1 MNKNKKQLAFH
12 GSHVRRQL
20 SRAAS
25 FVAWRHRLLNGAG
38 LMKMLL
44 VLVLFGGFPLPGF
57 AADYTHGQVK
67 NQMEWKNQTLTLD
80 KPYVE
85 FRYMGWNQ
93 TGKHDKMKWIRFY
106 VTIKEQNY
114 EVGWFPAAMNSVTCV
129 NPGLGMMEVA
139 KSEKTGD
146 VHYYTVR
153 FYPTT
158 RLMQYGSWSFRFTGT
173 WDSDDNME
181 KEGKLGKQDYYF
193 DETITPTVGAMP
205 ANIKSVTLE
214 KYEAGKL
221 QLSGFSFNST
231 FSNTNNFKR
240 YVYVNSRTGLLWDGT
255 YGKID
260 AVQGYNTSM
269 QLTSISRINNRIP
282 FTVYLSTA
290 YERTQTVGD
299 VKVPQQF
306 FGNYISATVKG
317 CPYVTNLRAELLQW
331 DKKVKLS
338 WQLGKDVSD
347 YDRDGKWIIFRYQKS
362 AGPGTRQ
369 KIAEVD
375 LGTTT
380 FNADFDKYNDQY
392 VYEVCFMRNAWLKN
406 NANPALVSDLSA
418 STTISTKPDMKIVLT
433 AAPTKNSIVLNWN
446 YPVFPHTNVSFK
458 VYYKTDTERN
468 WKTADVVHNN
478 ATAVSSSYTIENV
491 SSAYDIYTCKVELT
505 DLDNTFTSNEVQDS
519 ITGRSSVTS
528 INVSKGMYSNVVKV
542 GWTAEQIGN
551 TNTRYEVFRR
561 LLGTTDAWN
570 KIYSTSGTG
579 DAYNYD
585 DNTAAPGQ
593 YYEYKVE
600 ASTNFAKNGQD
611 TKNYFSNALTDN
623 GFSVSTGTI
632 TGRIAYGTGTA
643 VDSVRVNLVQS
654 AGDDV
659 SKAQFYSLRV
669 NDVGGGIYLPLDT
682 TQAKALYGQNQ
693 PFTVQMWVN
702 FDEWIKVDLNRNKG
716 NAQPMLFDIYEQHSI
731 YSNRIHNKG
740 AEDGYL
746 LALRY
751 PNAEEKLGYKDVS
764 TQKLL
769 LKPGKFYNVVVS
781 HDGKRNW
788 TMRLIDEDGNL
799 QKETFTA
806 TRDVSFA
813 KNNSKTGLT
822 FGTNLGNV
830 PQHRFQGYIDEIRV
844 WTKDLTDAELLRTY
858 NHQLTGDE
866 KGLYLYYNLDEG
878 IQNQQ
883 TAYDYSR
890 TGGVAN
896 GHHGIIRPSS
906 AVSTV
911 VPPAS
916 AFSVFGL
923 TDSEGNYVIKGVP
936 FSGNGTNYSIVPT
949 YGVHSFSP
957 AKSSRFVS
965 QSSLNHSG
973 VDFKDVSSFPVSGTV
988 YYENTDYPV
997 EGANLYVDGVICTK
1011 DGEVIATDAQGRY
1024 TIDVPIGDHF
1034 IQIKKNGHTFVNN
1047 GRYPQDANNAG
1058 TRFTFEKPISNLRFT
1073 DNTKVVVT
1081 GRVAGGSI
1089 EAAKPLGLGLGEAN
1103 IGKAVIKLSAGTY
1116 RMNVLAETVQ
1126 GGIQNAKDTLFYN
1139 SASKDVNSRAYV
1151 EGGDGDKV
1159 KSIYIVTDPK
1169 TGEFAALLPPVEY
1182 KVESV
1187 IIPSNN
1193 GDGGVKIDAQ
1203 KLSTINA
1210 TNAQLVQTDSVDT
1223 GERTGETFSYC
1234 AKLVVPYYVE
1244 PKLIVTQKDS
1254 KAFGDETYTY
1264 QEVNGN
1270 NKQTFKL
1277 WEEKNGKLTYNYGQP
1292 IFTQNNSYT
1301 FNIEG
1306 YEEYVNKDN
1315 AKEVKVSRVPLQNSV
1330 VTIKNEFASGQAVDP
1345 DNAQVK
1351 ELQDNQLSLDS
1362 LGKAAYTFVA
1372 GFPNITSPYTRSLNI
1387 TYESGSATK
1396 EWSENKTFK
1405 AIVLGELPTG
1415 SNFVTSGPDKVLM
1428 VLRDPPGSNSNA
1440 FYEEGTSVSHTTSYD
1455 GSFIR
1460 DNEVTTLTK
1469 LGQSFTVWHGVG
1481 SGIINT
1487 IGQTFDLTVGA
1498 QVNVEVTKNNT
1509 TTETITTTKRISTD
1523 DSEDYVGANGDVFI
1537 GSATNVLFGNARKVD
1552 FVKQTDGS
1560 FKLDMKNGIT
1570 TGMQYGTGFNYT
1582 QNYVEN
1588 TLLPNFEKLRDELLQ
1603 LPGTVSGNTNST
1615 KEAIYV
1621 SKLGKDDEK
1630 FGSDND
1636 DKEVWGNKAA
1646 QNNALDGPS
1655 YTMILPSDYETA
1667 KDDAGKKK
1675 VYQDKVRWYNQQIKL
1690 WKQLLADNEK
1700 AKYEA
1705 KQNRDRYLIE
1715 NTSFSAGTTIENSVS
1730 VTTGKEKTVTQQYE
1744 VLAVVG
1750 GETGFEV
1757 NAKAGLTVT
1766 MMTTTGTRQTVAT
1779 GSGTEQTKTMGYT
1792 LKENGDDDA
1801 LSVDIFNAPDGFGP
1815 IFLTKGGQTSCPFE
1829 DKYVTKY
1836 YQPGTELSAAT
1847 MQIEMPEISVE
1858 NAFATDVPSGGVA
1871 NYTLIMRNNS
1881 ETGEDVWFQL
1891 SQIDESNP
1899 DGAKLTIDGQALT
1912 DGRVF
1917 LVPAG
1922 KELRKQLQLTQT
1934 DQSKLDYENIKLT
1947 LRSQCQS
1954 DPTGVWP
1961 VIADTVAITAKF
1973 VPSCSDIQ
1981 LSIPKRVVNTQ
1992 TGSKLQMTVKG
2003 YDRNFGS
2010 FQGFRIQYK
2019 GARDVDWTTAKTYV
2033 KDEKLKSRYKDAEV
2047 LGDGGSTEYTFDMT
2061 NSALYPDQTYVFRA
2075 QTMCL
2080 ISNTETN
2087 NESDEITV
2095 VKDMARPRLLGNT
2108 SPANGILGADGEIA
2122 LNFNEDIKAS
2132 SLTTAAN
2139 FVVNGKL
2146 NGYKVDHDVALQL
2159 NAAEAARTEAP
2170 VDLSYRPFALNFWV
2184 RYTEAGLLLSHGST
2198 TNKLKLSVDG
2208 EGHLVAD
2215 IAGKKLT
2222 STQTLPKNK
2231 WVFMQTSYNYSAGKS
2246 QLTANAAY
2254 DATDVK
2260 LIDAA
2265 APDYDG
2271 NGVIAIGG
2279 GMKGALHELTL
2290 WDTNRSWAEAQLGR
2304 TTAKT
2309 ASTAHLI
2316 GYWKLNEGMGTDA
2329 IDAARSRNMT
2339 LGAANWYFAAANKS
2353 LAFDGKAHADIDI
2366 TACSPSAEDSYAL
2379 EMWFRGTRPETGKT
2393 ATLFSVNGDS
2403 IAAQFTDQGTLQLIT
2418 GGKVTTATGETKSS
2432 LDDRWHHFA
2441 LNVLA
2446 NGSVTALIDGEN
2458 VVQFAPVRPFHFQAD
2473 KLVLGAMRKPQ
2484 TAGGADYAFSNYFK
2498 GNIDEVRLW
2507 NAKLSADVLRNRR
2520 NIRLEGTE
2528 PGLAAYYPMETVK
2541 FDDYGQATVTA
2552 DFNNH
2557 CAADTTKRVITL
2569 TAATASD
2576 EAPGMKSAPKL
2587 DKVNFDFTASERRVV
2602 INLLESDEALEGTTV
2617 NITLRDVRDAN
2628 DNLSQPVSWSAY
2640 IKRNQLT
2647 WEKKAH
2653 ALTIERGAGAT
2664 FTVQISNMSGTPEAW
2679 TVTGLPTWLTLDAE
2693 NGQLAALGTRPL
2705 KFSVPASTAIGHYDA
2720 TVYLTGNRGIAEP
2733 LTVQLHVTGDKP
2745 EWTVNPHDFEN
2756 TMTLIGELKYNGKPG
2771 EDEEDIV
2778 AAFDQNGRCIG
2789 LQHPVYNKRY
2799 DRYFTMMTIY
2809 SNGDINGHD
2818 ITFRVWDASTGE
2830 IHSKVVPSETITVAS
2845 NAIYGT
2851 VTAPV
2856 TLNATDLL
2864 EQQLRL
2870 ARGWQWKSLFVKPET
2885 MTVESVFAPVLAK
2898 TSTVKSQNSYAMMKN
2913 GKTFGALKDM
2923 SVTTMYRINMAD
2935 SATLRVT
2942 GAKLRPNDEQI
2953 ALNKGWNWL
2962 GYTPGFSA
2970 SPAYALAP
2978 ANPQDGDVIKS
2989 QRGFAYYQDY
2999 EWIGTLSAME
3009 PGEGYMYKASAART
3023 FNYPSVAPQ
3032 RMSKAQRRIS
3042 RVDSVWHFGKPDYY
3056 AYPNTMTVTS
3066 KVMKD
3071 GQEVHGADVG
3081 FFIDGVNWASSEEID
3096 EWYFIN
3102 VTHLGNNIP
3111 IKIKVWIPGEDKVY
3125 DSPTQLYYNDDAIVG
3140 DLDNPFIIN
3149 VGTSTGIS
3157 DVESGSVNITP
3168 RRAKDNVVVTS
3179 GSPIRQVRVF
3189 NMQGAAVITDTPSD
3203 AHRTAISVSSLPN
3216 GIYFVDVLTADG
3228 RHTRQRIAKV
3238 D

>member
-1 MNKNKKQLAFH
+1 MNKNKRQKAFH
-12 GSHVRRQL
+12 GSSGL
-20 SRAAS
+20 SRLWRAAS
-25 FVAWRHRLLNGAG
+25 GVAWRHRLLTCAG
-38 LMKMLL
+38 CMKMLL
-44 VLVLFGGFPLPGF
+44 VLVLLGGLPLPGF
-57 AADYTHGQVK
+57 ADYTQSQVK
-67 NQMEWKNQTLTLD
+67 SRMQWLNQTLTLD

-85 FRYMGWNQ
+85 FKYMGWDEDSRD
-93 TGKHDKMKWIRFY
+93 DKMKWIRFY
-106 VTIKEQNY
+106 VTVKGQRF

-129 NPGLGMMEVA
+129 NPGYGMMEVTNHV
-139 KSEKTGD
+139 KTGS

-158 RLMQYGSWSFRFTGT
+158 KVMQSGTWNFSFTGT
-173 WDSDDNME
+173 WDSDDNMDG
-181 KEGKLGKQDYYF
+181 EGQLGKQDYHF

-221 QLSGFSFNST
+221 QLSGFYFNGTFNS
-231 FSNTNNFKR
+231 TNNFKR
-240 YVYVNSRTGLLWDGT
+240 YVYVNSRAGLLWDGT

-260 AVQGYNTSM
+260 APQGFNAST
-269 QLTSISRINNRIP
+269 QLTSISRVNNRIA

-290 YERTQTVGD
+290 YEGTQTVGG

-338 WQLGKDVSD
+338 WQLGKDVAD
-347 YDRDGKWIIFRYQKS
+347 YDQDGKWVIFRYQKS
-362 AGPGTRQ
+362 AGAGTRK
-369 KIAEVD
+369 KIADVD

-380 FNADFDKYNDQY
+380 YDADFEKYNDQY

-406 NANPALVSDLSA
+406 NANPTLVSDLSA

-458 VYYKTDTERN
+458 VYYKTDTEKN
-468 WKTADVVHNN
+468 WKTVDVAHNN
-478 ATAVSSSYTIENV
+478 ATAISSSYTIENV
-491 SSAYDIYTCKVELT
+491 SSAYDIYTCKVELA
-505 DLDNTFTSNEVQDS
+505 DLDNTFTSNEVQGS

-528 INVSKGMYSNVVKV
+528 INVSKGMYSNIVKV
-542 GWTAEQIGN
+542 SWTAEQIGN

-600 ASTNFAKNGQD
+600 ASTNYAKNGQD
-611 TKNYFSNALTDN
+611 TKNCFSNAMTDN
-623 GFSVSTGTI
+623 GFSISTGTI

-654 AGDDV
+654 ADDDV
-659 SKAQFYSLRV
+659 AKAQFYSLRV
-669 NDVGGGIYLPLDT
+669 NDVGGGIALPLDT

-702 FDEWIKVDLNRNKG
+702 FDRDIKGNSRG
-716 NAQPMLFDIYEQHSI
+716 NAQPMLFDILAQHSI
-731 YSNRIHNKG
+731 YSNKVGNAWR
-740 AEDGYL
+740 

-751 PNAEEKLGYKDVS
+751 PSVEGKEGYTDKSLDN
-764 TQKLL
+764 LDL
-769 LKPGKFYNVVVS
+769 IPGKFYNVVVS
-781 HDGKRNW
+781 HDGNRHW
-788 TMRLIDEDGNL
+788 TMRLIDENGNML
-799 QKETFTA
+799 KNSVTA
-806 TRDVSFA
+806 TRDVSYTT
-813 KNNSKTGLT
+813 NNSRAGLT
-822 FGTNLGNV
+822 FGTNLSNV
-830 PQHRFQGYIDEIRV
+830 AQHRFQGYIDDIRI
-844 WTKDLTDAELLRTY
+844 WTKELTDAELLRTY

-936 FSGNGTNYSIVPT
+936 FSGNGTNYSVVPT

-1011 DGEVIATDAQGRY
+1011 DGEVIATDDQGRY

-1073 DNTKVVVT
+1073 DNTKVVVA
-1081 GRVAGGSI
+1081 GRVAGGNI

-1103 IGKAVIKLSAGTY
+1103 IGRAHIQLSAGTY
-1116 RMNVLAETVQ
+1116 RMNVMDETVQ
-1126 GGIQNAKDTLFYN
+1126 GGIQNAKDTLFY
-1139 SASKDVNSRAYV
+1139 STASKDVNSRAYV

-1159 KSIYIVTDPK
+1159 KNIYIDTDPL

-1182 KVESV
+1182 KVVSV
-1187 IIPSNN
+1187 TIPANN

-1223 GERTGETFSYC
+1223 GEKAGQTFDYC
-1234 AKLVVPYYVE
+1234 AKLIVPYYVE

-1270 NKQTFKL
+1270 NKQTLKL
-1277 WEEKNGKLTYNYGQP
+1277 WEEKDGKLTYNYGQP
-1292 IFTQNNSYT
+1292 IFTQNNHYT

-1315 AKEVKVSRVPLQNSV
+1315 AKEVIVSRVPLQNSV
-1330 VTIKNEFASGQAVDP
+1330 VTIKNEFASGQIVRS
-1345 DNAQVK
+1345 DNAQIDS
-1351 ELQDNQLSLDS
+1351 LQDNQLSLDS
-1362 LGKAAYTFVA
+1362 LGKATYTFVA
-1372 GFPNITSPYTRSLNI
+1372 GFPNITTPFTRGLNI

-1396 EWSENKTFK
+1396 SWSENGKFK

-1415 SNFVTSGPDKVLM
+1415 NNFVTSGPDKVLM

-1440 FYEEGTSVSHTTSYD
+1440 FYEQGTSVSHTTSYD

-1487 IGQTFDLTVGA
+1487 IGQTVDLTVGA

-1509 TTETITTTKRISTD
+1509 WTENVTTTKRISTD

-1552 FVKQTDGS
+1552 FVKQNDGS

-1588 TLLPNFEKLRDELLQ
+1588 TLLPNFEKLRNELLQ
-1603 LPGTVSGNTNST
+1603 LPGTVNGNTNST
-1615 KEAIYV
+1615 KEPIYV
-1621 SKLGKDDEK
+1621 SKVGKDDKK

-1636 DKEVWGNKAA
+1636 DKEVWGASA
-1646 QNNALDGPS
+1646 TQNNALDGPS
-1655 YTMILPSDYETA
+1655 YTMILPSDYKTA
-1667 KDDAGKKK
+1667 KDSTGTKGK

-1690 WKQLLADNEK
+1690 WKKLLADNEQ

-1715 NTSFSAGTTIENSVS
+1715 NTSFSAGTTIENSVA

-1757 NAKAGLTVT
+1757 NANAGLSVT
-1766 MMTTTGTRQTVAT
+1766 LMTTTGTRQTVAI
-1779 GSGTEQTKTMGYT
+1779 GSGTEQTKTLGYT

-1815 IFLTKGGQTSCPFE
+1815 IFLTRGGQTSCPFE

-1871 NYTLIMRNNS
+1871 NYTLVMRNNS
-1881 ETGEDVWFQL
+1881 ETNEDVWFQL

-1899 DGAKLTIDGQALT
+1899 NGAKLTIDGQAIT

-1973 VPSCSDIQ
+1973 VASCSDI
-1981 LSIPKRVVNTQ
+1981 LLEIPKRVVNTQ

-2019 GARDVDWTTAKTYV
+2019 GARDVDWSTAKTYV
-2033 KDEKLKSRYKDAEV
+2033 KDESLKAKYTEAEV
-2047 LGDGGSTEYTFDMT
+2047 LKDGGSTEYTFDMT
-2061 NSALYPDQTYVFRA
+2061 NSALYPDQTYIFRA

-2159 NAAEAARTEAP
+2159 NATEAARTEAT
-2170 VDLSYRPFALNFWV
+2170 VDLSYRSFAFNFWV
-2184 RYTEAGLLLSHGST
+2184 KYTEAGQLLSHGST
-2198 TNKLKLSVDG
+2198 TNKLTLTVDNS
-2208 EGHLVAD
+2208 GHLVAD
-2215 IAGKKLT
+2215 VAGKKFT
-2222 STQTLPKNK
+2222 STATLPKNK
-2231 WVFMQTSYNYSAGKS
+2231 WVFMQTSYNYNAGKS
-2246 QLTANAAY
+2246 HLTANAAY

-2290 WDTNRSWAEAQLGR
+2290 WDTNRSWAEAQQSR

-2309 ASTAHLI
+2309 ASTSHLI
-2316 GYWKLNEGMGTDA
+2316 GYWKLDEGMGTASTDV
-2329 IDAARSRNMT
+2329 ARSRNMT
-2339 LGAANWYFAAANKS
+2339 LGAANWYFAATNKS
-2353 LAFDGKAHADIDI
+2353 LAFNGAAHADIDI
-2366 TACSPSAEDSYAL
+2366 TACAPSTEDNYAL
-2379 EMWFRGTRPETGKT
+2379 EMWFRGGKPAAGQK

-2403 IAAQFTDQGTLQLIT
+2403 VAAQFTDQGVLQLLT
-2418 GGKVTTATGETKSS
+2418 SGTVTTAGTTNY
-2432 LDDRWHHFA
+2432 LDNLWHHFA

-2446 NGSVTALIDGEN
+2446 NGSVTALVDGEN
-2458 VVQFAPVRPFHFQAD
+2458 VAQFAPARPLHFQAD
-2473 KLVLGAMRKPQ
+2473 RLVLASMRKPK
-2484 TAGGADYAFSNYFK
+2484 TAGGADYAFSAYFK

-2520 NIRLEGTE
+2520 NTRLEGTE
-2528 PGLAAYYPMETVK
+2528 SGLAAYYPLETVK
-2541 FDDYGQATVTA
+2541 FDDYGQATVTG
-2552 DFNNH
+2552 DLNNH

-2569 TAATASD
+2569 VAATQSD

-2617 NITLRDVRDAN
+2617 NVTLRDVRDAN
-2628 DNLSQPVSWSAY
+2628 DNLSQPVTWSAY
-2640 IKRNQLT
+2640 IKRNQLN
-2647 WEKKAH
+2647 WEKNTH
-2653 ALTIERGAGAT
+2653 ALTIERGAGAN

-2693 NGQLAALGTRPL
+2693 NGQLAALGTRLL

-2720 TVYLTGNRGIAEP
+2720 TIYLTGNRGIAEP
-2733 LTVQLHVTGDKP
+2733 LTVQLHVTGENP
-2745 EWTVNPHDFEN
+2745 GWTVNPHDFEN

-2809 SNGDINGHD
+2809 SDSDIKGQD
-2818 ITFRVWDASTGE
+2818 VTFRVWDASTGE
-2830 IHSKVVPSETITVAS
+2830 IHSKVVTSENIKVAS
-2845 NAIYGT
+2845 NALYGT
-2851 VTAPV
+2851 ITQPV
-2856 TLNATDLL
+2856 DLNATDLL
-2864 EQQLRL
+2864 EQQLKL
-2870 ARGWQWKSLFVKPET
+2870 AKGWQWKSLFVKPET

-2898 TSTVKSQNSYAMMKN
+2898 TGTVKNQNRYAMVQN
-2913 GKTFGALKDM
+2913 GKTVGSLTDM
-2923 SVTTMYRINMAD
+2923 SVSTMYRINMTD

-2942 GAKLRPNDEQI
+2942 GAKLSPQDEPI
-2953 ALNKGWNWL
+2953 TLSNGWNWL

-2970 SPAYALAP
+2970 SPGYALA
-2978 ANPQDGDVIKS
+2978 AASPQNGDIIKS

-2999 EWIGTLSAME
+2999 EWIGTLTAME
-3009 PGEGYMYKASAART
+3009 PGEGYMYKAAGNRT

-3032 RMSKAQRRIS
+3032 RAKRALRFISK
-3042 RVDSVWHFGKPDYY
+3042 VDSVWHFGQPDYH
-3056 AYPNTMTVTS
+3056 AYPNTMTVTA
-3066 KVMKD
+3066 KIMKD

-3081 FFIDGVNWASSEEID
+3081 FFINDVNWASSEEVED
-3096 EWYFIN
+3096 WYFIN
-3102 VTHLGNNIP
+3102 VTHLGNHIP
-3111 IKIKVWIPGEDKVY
+3111 IKIKVWIPEEDKVY
-3125 DSPTQLYYNDDAIVG
+3125 ESSTVLNYDDDAIVG
-3140 DLDNPFIIN
+3140 DLDNPFIIT
-3149 VGTSTGIS
+3149 VDTSTGINA
-3157 DVESGSVNITP
+3157 VESGSVTITP
-3168 RRAKDNVVVTS
+3168 RRAKDKVVVTS
-3179 GSPIRQVRVF
+3179 GSPIRQLRMF
-3189 NMQGAAVITDTPSD
+3189 NMQGAAVCSDSPSD
-3203 AHRTAISVSSLPN
+3203 AHHATINVSSLPN
-3216 GIYFVDVLTADG
+3216 GIYLVDVLTADG
-3228 RHTRQRIAKV
+3228 RHTKQRIVKV